1 MNQEELRK
9 TIRQRRIALGLTLKE
24 LAAMSGISASYLG
37 RLERGDRFPSARVLR
52 KIAQPLNF
60 SESEV
65 FTLAGYLSQPPGE
78 AQLEKL
84 DPYVAAVLSQEPAEI
99 QRAVITILSVLKS
112 MAKESGCSIDFA
124 EYIHR
129 KYPEIDEDII
139 TMVKD
144 ILEHPPDGSR

>member
-52 KIAQPLNF
+52 KIAKPLNF

-65 FTLAGYLSQPPGE
+65 FTLAGYLSQPPTSE
-78 AQLEKL
+78 AHLGKL
-84 DPYVAAVLSQEPAEI
+84 DSYVAAVLSQEPAEI
-99 QRAVITILSVLKS
+99 QRNVITILSVLKS
-112 MAKESGCSIDFA
+112 LAKQS
-124 EYIHR
+124 
-129 KYPEIDEDII
+129 K
-139 TMVKD
+139 
-144 ILEHPPDGSR
+144 